1 MLTMSTGTTRAVL
14 DFDDATPTCWKYQIT
29 SHCAK
34 AKAENTIWKAS
45 HKQVEKLDKWKH
57 ILKQKYTTNFKAIEV
72 YYLVS
77 LPSVLD

>member
-34 AKAENTIWKAS
+34 AKAENTIWKDISS
-45 HKQVEKLDKWKH
+45 HNQVVEKFKICEYIYIYSTWK
-57 ILKQKYTTNFKAIEV
+57 V
-72 YYLVS
+72 
-77 LPSVLD
+77 

>member
-1 MLTMSTGTTRAVL
+1 MLTMSTGTTRVVL

-45 HKQVEKLDKWKH
+45 HKQVVEKLRYMKTYIKTKIH
-57 ILKQKYTTNFKAIEV
+57 NKLQ
-72 YYLVS
+72 S
-77 LPSVLD
+77 